1 MPEPLAGKVVV
12 ITGGAG
18 GIGRALARAFADRGA
33 RIALLD
39 RDAEALEAALTG
51 DWLAVPCDVTH
62 ADQCAVA
69 MAQVRDALGG
79 IDVLVNN
86 AGISHRSAFSQ
97 TDAAV
102 LRTVMDVNFFGSV
115 HCTQAALP
123 DLVRSRGRI
132 VAVSSVAGF
141 APLIGR
147 TGYAASKHALHGFFD
162 SLRAELAD
170 AGVSVTIACPY
181 FTDTALRTHALD
193 GSGNANSAPPP
204 SMGRPLSPEDVAED
218 IVTACLARR
227 RMVISGRVGR
237 ASWWV
242 SRLAPRAYELLM
254 RRSQRGEGATS

>member
-1 MPEPLAGKVVV
+1 MSDALTGKVVV

-18 GIGRALARAFADRGA
+18 GIGRALARSFASRGA

-39 RDAEALEAALTG
+39 RDAEALEAALTS
-51 DWLAVPCDVTH
+51 DWLAVACDVTQ
-62 ADQCAVA
+62 ADQCASA
-69 MAQVRDALGG
+69 IAQVRDALGG

-97 TDAAV
+97 TDATV
-102 LRTVMDVNFFGSV
+102 LRTVMDVNFFGAV

-162 SLRAELAD
+162 SLRAELAH

-204 SMGRPLSPEDVAED
+204 SMGRPLTPEEVAED